1 MSKPLF
7 FIILSLLAFSWAS
20 AQKVEVHAS
29 KDVDLSGYR
38 SFYTM
43 PGEIV
48 LVMNKEVPR
57 EELKESVR
65 KALVGT
71 LAEKNYQHTKDSAS
85 ADLAITFVAEVV
97 ERLEQQQLG
106 PLGQTPASSGADLN
120 RSDTWTQEIRSGSLA
135 IEVVDRSTGKTLW
148 RSTTS
153 INFRSFDLNQALQA
167 AVARGLR
174 KFPKAKK

>member
-1 MSKPLF
+1 MLKPLF
-7 FIILSLLAFSWAS
+7 SIVLSLFAFSWAFG
-20 AQKVEVHAS
+20 QKVEIHAS
-29 KDVDLSGYR
+29 KDADFSRYG

-48 LVMNKEVPR
+48 LVMNKEVSR
-57 EELKESVR
+57 EQLKESVR
-65 KALVGT
+65 KGLIGT
-71 LAEKNYQHTKDSAS
+71 LVDKGYRHTEDSAS
-85 ADLAITFVAEVV
+85 ADLAITFVAEIV

-120 RSDTWTQEIRSGSLA
+120 RNDTWTQEIRSGSLA
-135 IEVVDRSTGKTLW
+135 IEVVERSTGKTLW

-174 KFPKAKK
+174 KFPRAKK